1 MLVSLNSSQHFPPPC
16 NLLPFSPPSL
26 LRNIAQEQSP
36 LSLMDILPAALSLFH
51 FSMILRHIFPAAL
64 LRSCIIIEVN
74 GSAPYPNPPGFFHK
88 TPRGFRSLFLP
99 RLFLERCE
107 KIFYPSR

>member
-64 LRSCIIIEVN
+64 LRSCITIEVCV
-74 GSAPYPNPPGFFHK
+74 SPPYLYPPFFLK
-88 TPRGFRSLFLP
+88 RTPRVFQFLFPPLP
-99 RLFLERCE
+99 LSEHCR
-107 KIFYPSR
+107 